1 MAPGIFRRLCL
12 GAIVLTWAVAI
23 WQSSLALM
31 EAYGAG
37 APYYSRTTNMDK
49 WASPMPFVM
58 IVLVTAILLTLMLWW
73 LSRRNTR
80 N

>member
-1 MAPGIFRRLCL
+1 MTNGTFRRLCF
-12 GAIVLTWAVAI
+12 GAILLAWGMAI
-23 WQSSLALM
+23 WQCSLALM
-31 EAYGAG
+31 EAYGSG

-58 IVLVTAILLTLMLWW
+58 IVLVATIIITLMLWW
-73 LSRRNTR
+73 LSRRNTK

>member
-1 MAPGIFRRLCL
+1 
-12 GAIVLTWAVAI
+12 
-23 WQSSLALM
+23 M